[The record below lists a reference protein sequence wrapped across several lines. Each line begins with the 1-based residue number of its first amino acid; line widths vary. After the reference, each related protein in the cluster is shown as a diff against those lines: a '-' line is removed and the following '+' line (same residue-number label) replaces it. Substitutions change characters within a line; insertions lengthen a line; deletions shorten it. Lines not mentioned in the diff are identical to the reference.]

1 MMLALRP
8 ALLLCI
14 LAASLPAWRIVGV
27 SAQQGQLEIT
37 LADSTEEPQAPDDDL
52 PSNAPAPDGNLPSD
66 EAAPDGSSSL
76 DASVPD
82 SDSPTVAPVK
92 VGNDSLAEDCREVQY
107 PCTRIYSVLRPVKQC
122 LSQVCVSS
130 VRRVYMLNK
139 EICTRT
145 MCKEDEV
152 MQEERCRQK
161 IGLPPR
167 RSARSHR
174 PFRWLHYGV
183 REPGVL

>member
-14 LAASLPAWRIVGV
+14 LVASLPAWHIMEVN
-27 SAQQGQLEIT
+27 AQQQGQLGIT
-37 LADSTEEPQAPDDDL
+37 LADTTKEP
-52 PSNAPAPDGNLPSD
+52 PAPNVSLPSD
-66 EAAPDGSSSL
+66 EAVPDGSSAL

-82 SDSPTVAPVK
+82 GDSPPDAPVT

-122 LSQVCVSS
+122 LGQVCVSS
-130 VRRVYMLNK
+130 NRRVYMLNN
-139 EICTRT
+139 EICSRT

-161 IGLPPR
+161 MGLPPR
-167 RSARSHR
+167 RTTRSHR
-174 PFRWLHYGV
+174 PFQWLHYGI
-183 REPGVL
+183 RELGVL

>member
-1 MMLALRP
+1 MEGMMLALRP

-14 LAASLPAWRIVGV
+14 LAASLPAWHIVGV
-27 SAQQGQLEIT
+27 SAQQQGQLEVI
-37 LADSTEEPQAPDDDL
+37 LADTTQE
-52 PSNAPAPDGNLPSD
+52 APAPDGNLPSD

-82 SDSPTVAPVK
+82 GDSPPDAPVTAS
-92 VGNDSLAEDCREVQY
+92 NESLAEDCREVQY

-130 VRRVYMLNK
+130 VRRVYMLNN

-161 IGLPPR
+161 MGLPPR

-174 PFRWLHYGV
+174 PFKWLHYGI
-183 REPGVL
+183 RELGVL